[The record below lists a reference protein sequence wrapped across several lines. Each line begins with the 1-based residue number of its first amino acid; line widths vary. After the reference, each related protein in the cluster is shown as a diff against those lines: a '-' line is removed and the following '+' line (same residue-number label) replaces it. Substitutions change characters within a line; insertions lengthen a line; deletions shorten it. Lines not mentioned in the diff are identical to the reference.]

1 MKYEINDFKYYLK
14 NEKGLSEN
22 TTYSYIKDI
31 TLYSNYLEKRFDITN
46 VKKIEKNHIKAYL
59 KYLKQTKK
67 LSQSSIS
74 RKLTSIKQFHKFLK
88 LEDIVKIDESTYI
101 ESLKIDKK
109 LPSVLSIEEV
119 DLLLDSLKMDTPLNI
134 RNKTM
139 IEVLYATGVRIS
151 ELINIKINDI
161 HINQGYIKII
171 GKGNKERIVPLSD
184 ESIKLL
190 KLYITDSRVKLS
202 KEYNNYLFLNYD
214 GNKMTRQGFWKI
226 LKKLVLEAGITKDIS
241 PHTIRHSFASHL
253 LENGLDLRYVQE
265 LLGHEDIKTT
275 QIYTHINNQKLKQTY
290 LNSHPR
296 AKHKS

>member
-139 IEVLYATGVRIS
+139 VEVLYATGVRIS

-226 LKKLVLEAGITKDIS
+226 LKKLVSEAGITKDIS

-290 LNSHPR
+290 LNAHPR

>member
-101 ESLKIDKK
+101 ELLKIDKK

-139 IEVLYATGVRIS
+139 VEVLYATGVRIS

-226 LKKLVLEAGITKDIS
+226 LKKLVSEAGITKDIS

-290 LNSHPR
+290 LNAHPR